1 MATARLP
8 ALVTPD
14 SGTCDTNL
22 WVALAAAVLLDLV
35 LLYWFVLVPCWQGS
49 RWEGSLWKKERP
61 RTRAPKSTMLKVH
74 SVNVATVDSAAAT
87 WHLSMVASIENSEP
101 NSTIQDRHCASL
113 PTSTANPTPRSS
125 KPRRSSKPSVL
136 SSSEVRAL
144 DALCREDRRSGGPF
158 KAGIAPYTTLGAR
171 QALSLGASSSSVIM
185 PLVPALSQRLPPC
198 VVRSQSVA
206 SQRLAPPRFNTA
218 APIQDQRLVPLSKSM
233 AKLTPRS
240 SDPWR
245 SSEPKVPTFK
255 EIRAALEA
263 LCREDHLPGSR
274 DDVAREVDVT
284 LCHNLRAAGFSVSAE
299 VARTL
304 PAGQQQVRGHVVH
317 VTSDHARGSASYL
330 LDAPTC
336 LSSSPTSTPKGPPPR
351 APKKVQKGP
360 PPKRCNPTS
369 CRKAP
374 TNLRLGLDSREKDHW
389 SGMTTHPEEYYVRDL
404 HGMSSPRMLR
414 IANRFI
420 GFHAMQAQLDKLSAY
435 SKVIGEVPTTRP
447 DRFKLLPRSQKCQLP
462 RCFVQESQVQDR
474 VVPTLLPTEEIER
487 SFFKTLA
494 ENIKTRHAAG
504 LPTCATP

>member
-61 RTRAPKSTMLKVH
+61 RTRAPRSTMLKVH
-74 SVNVATVDSAAAT
+74 SVNVATVDSAPPAT

-206 SQRLAPPRFNTA
+206 SQRLAPPRFSTA
-218 APIQDQRLVPLSKSM
+218 APIQDQRLVHLSKSI

-240 SDPWR
+240 SDP
-245 SSEPKVPTFK
+245 
-255 EIRAALEA
+255 
-263 LCREDHLPGSR
+263 
-274 DDVAREVDVT
+274 
-284 LCHNLRAAGFSVSAE
+284 
-299 VARTL
+299 
-304 PAGQQQVRGHVVH
+304 
-317 VTSDHARGSASYL
+317 
-330 LDAPTC
+330 
-336 LSSSPTSTPKGPPPR
+336 
-351 APKKVQKGP
+351 
-360 PPKRCNPTS
+360 
-369 CRKAP
+369 
-374 TNLRLGLDSREKDHW
+374 
-389 SGMTTHPEEYYVRDL
+389 
-404 HGMSSPRMLR
+404 
-414 IANRFI
+414 
-420 GFHAMQAQLDKLSAY
+420 
-435 SKVIGEVPTTRP
+435 
-447 DRFKLLPRSQKCQLP
+447 
-462 RCFVQESQVQDR
+462 
-474 VVPTLLPTEEIER
+474 
-487 SFFKTLA
+487 
-494 ENIKTRHAAG
+494 
-504 LPTCATP
+504 